1 MTKGTAAMPKA
12 VLKNGVIY
20 PVEPLPPE
28 WADGQELRVEA
39 AADEDED
46 QDLEAWYNE
55 FQALVVLNDPIDCA
69 RVEQTIKAA
78 DEQAKALVRKQMGL
92 P

>member
-1 MTKGTAAMPKA
+1 VSEAEIFPAGSSGQITKGTSAMPKA
-12 VLKNGVIY
+12 VLKNGVIS

-46 QDLEAWYNE
+46 EDLEAWYNE
-55 FQALVVLNDPIDCA
+55 FQALVALDDPNDGA
-69 RVEQTIKAA
+69 RVEQTI
-78 DEQAKALVRKQMGL
+78 RS
-92 P
+92 